1 MAFRNRR
8 KLEYQK
14 KNNVLNSPFCVP
26 AKEIKVVGIKN
37 GGRISPTNLITFAVT
52 QNGEYGFNT

>member
-1 MAFRNRR
+1 
-8 KLEYQK
+8 
-14 KNNVLNSPFCVP
+14 VP